1 MSWDKNKPAGSDL
14 VPDVDDEIRTN
25 NDALETALNLEH
37 DFSTG
42 GGQTGKH
49 KFPVGTTANRPAAS
63 IAGRIYLNTETNSIE
78 RDTGSDWVTAAE
90 VNVSEFPSGTQ
101 MVFYQDTAPTGWT
114 IQDTLDDKL
123 LMVTK
128 GSAAGGRTGGTSSGS
143 WTITGGSVTVA
154 GHTLTIAEM
163 PSHTHS
169 YSWEG
174 HSFASY
180 SGSATYGGTHQT
192 GATGGNQ
199 PHSHGATFSHDGS
212 WRPAA
217 YNVII
222 AKKEGL
228 NGTYVYPQ

>member
-154 GHTLTIAEM
+154 GHTLTIAEI
-163 PSHTHS
+163 PSHTH
-169 YSWEG
+169 
-174 HSFASY
+174 
-180 SGSATYGGTHQT
+180 TYYGYVGGTGGEYKGTGNGATRNT
-192 GATGGNQ
+192 GATGGGHA
-199 PHSHGATFSHDGS
+199 HSHGATFSHNGS

-222 AKKEGL
+222 AKKD
-228 NGTYVYPQ
+228 

>member
-78 RDTGSDWVTAAE
+78 RDTGTDWVDIINSWASANNA
-90 VNVSEFPSGTQ
+90 VFPSGTQ
-101 MVFYQDTAPTGWT
+101 MVFYQDTAPPGWT
-114 IQDTLDDKL
+114 IQDTLNDKL

-163 PSHTHS
+163 PSHTHT
-169 YSWEG
+169 Y
-174 HSFASY
+174 ASIMAG
-180 SGSATYGGTHQT
+180 GSSSDAPDGSHNRGGNRTT
-192 GATGGNQ
+192 GATGGGHA
-199 PHSHGATFSHDGS
+199 HSHGATFSHNGS

-222 AKKEGL
+222 AKKD
-228 NGTYVYPQ
+228 